1 MVQYLNSGVLL
12 MEANIE
18 CQVILAAF
26 PDYGTE
32 KSLCCHLIVNCV
44 GVPDYGAENTLDV
57 KNFIETDSAIRWR
70 KRTACDVGERPEEA
84 CC

>member
-26 PDYGTE
+26 PDYGAE

-57 KNFIETDSAIRWR
+57 KNFLALPWTIGWSENS
-70 KRTACDVGERPEEA
+70 
-84 CC
+84 